1 MARRGRRN
9 TVRRTLRIATVGLT
23 AVGLFAAAC
32 SQNTGQDPGKSQDK
46 KLDSKLVYVDNA
58 KGPAPEVPG
67 AKKGGI
73 INILGSADFDHYF
86 AQATYRGDAIMV
98 GGQLHLRTLTNYY
111 ERDGKLELMGDI
123 ATTTGKSEDG
133 CKKWTYTLRD
143 GIKFEEGT
151 PLTSKHIAQGIS
163 VAFEELA
170 ADGPQYIQHWLKGA
184 ADYKGPWATKGQLA
198 PGIST
203 PDNKTIVFEL
213 SEAHCDFPL
222 AAALPTTAPV
232 ILEKMDPSKPD
243 TLESPLGTGPYKI
256 KSYTRGERLEFERN
270 PNWDPATDPLRH
282 NYPDGYVF
290 DWTATD
296 TAISTKRLVADAGPD
311 KNAIGWDNVPSEAL
325 PDVDKSADAQK
336 RVIEGE
342 TVFSL
347 FINMN
352 TQRITDVDIRRAM
365 IYATNQQAILQ
376 IIGGDKAGKP
386 STTLVPPVT
395 PGHKKFD
402 VYAKPLTGDVD
413 KAKAL
418 LQGKQL
424 RPYTYCFR
432 AGATRPATAAAMKE
446 AFARAGI
453 ELVLKELDRT
463 TYYNIVGKKNTDCD
477 LIPGGWGQDY
487 PDNST
492 YLGVLAS
499 PEEANRDGSN
509 NNAYFDNAEVGAKL
523 KELGA
528 MADRSAAAPLYGDLE
543 EKIFKDFAP
552 WIPLYYDYSYG
563 LIGSGVGGVFL
574 SGTWG
579 SPSLQNAFVK

>member
-9 TVRRTLRIATVGLT
+9 TVRRTLRIATVGLV

-32 SQNTGQDPGKSQDK
+32 SKNTGEDTPPGGDK
-46 KLDSKLVYVDNA
+46 KLDAKLVYDDNA

-67 AKKGGI
+67 AKKGGTI
-73 INILGSADFDHYF
+73 TILGSADFDHLMP
-86 AQATYRGDAIMV
+86 AGTYRGDAIMA
-98 GGQLHLRTLTNYY
+98 GGQLALRTLTNYY
-111 ERDGKLELMGDI
+111 EKDGKLVLMGDL
-123 ATTTGKSEDG
+123 ATTTGKGEDS

-143 GIKFEEGT
+143 GIKFEDGT
-151 PLTSKHIAQGIS
+151 PVTSKHIADAVS
-163 VAFEELA
+163 FAFEEIT
-170 ADGPQYIQHWLKGA
+170 ADGPQYIQRWLKGA
-184 ADYKGPWATKGQLA
+184 EGYKGPKSGTGTA
-198 PGIST
+198 PGITT
-203 PDNKTIVFEL
+203 PDPKTIVFEL
-213 SEAHCDFPL
+213 SDAHCDFPL
-222 AAALPTTAPV
+222 AAALPTTVPV
-232 ILEKMDPSKPD
+232 VLEKLDLTKPEA
-243 TLESPLGTGPYKI
+243 LESPLATGPYKI
-256 KSYTRGERLEFERN
+256 KSYVRGERLEFERN
-270 PNWDPATDPLRH
+270 SNWDAASDPLRH
-282 NYPDGYVF
+282 NYPDGYIF

-296 TAISTKRLVADAGPD
+296 PAIVTKRLVADQGAD
-311 KNAIGWDNVPSEAL
+311 KMSIGWDNVPSEAL
-325 PDVDKSADAQK
+325 PDVEKSTDAQK

-342 TVFSL
+342 TVFSI
-347 FINMN
+347 FNNMN

-365 IYATNQQAILQ
+365 IYATNQQSILQ

-402 VYAKPLTGDVD
+402 VYPKPLTGDVE
-413 KAKAL
+413 KAKSL
-418 LQGKQL
+418 LQGKAL
-424 RPYTYCFR
+424 RPYTYCYR
-432 AGATRPATAAAMKE
+432 AGATRPAVAAAFKE
-446 AFARAGI
+446 ALARAGI
-453 ELVLKELDRT
+453 EVVLRELDRT
-463 TYYNIVGKKNTDCD
+463 TYYNIIGKKNTDCD
-477 LIPGGWGQDY
+477 IMPGGWGQDY
-487 PDNST
+487 ADNST

-543 EKIFKDFAP
+543 EKIFREHAP

-563 LIGSGVGGVFL
+563 LVGSSVGGVYL

>member
-1 MARRGRRN
+1 
-9 TVRRTLRIATVGLT
+9 VRRTLRIASVGLI

-32 SQNTGQDPGKSQDK
+32 SKNTGEDPGKSQDK
-46 KLDSKLVYVDNA
+46 KLDSKLEYVDDA
-58 KGPAPEVPG
+58 KGPAKEVPG

-73 INILGSADFDHYF
+73 LNILGSADFDHYF

-111 ERDGKLELMGDI
+111 EEGGKLKVMGDL
-123 ATTTGKSEDG
+123 ATTTGKGENN
-133 CKKWTYTLRD
+133 CTKWTYTLRD
-143 GIKFEEGT
+143 GIKFEDGT
-151 PLTSKHIAQGIS
+151 PITSKNIAQGVS
-163 VAFEELA
+163 VSFEELS

-198 PGIST
+198 PGITT
-203 PDNKTIVFEL
+203 PDDKTIVFEL
-213 SEAHCDFPL
+213 SEPQCAFPL
-222 AAALPTTAPV
+222 AAALPTTVPV

-243 TLESPLGTGPYKI
+243 SLESPIGSGPYKI
-256 KSYTRGERLEFERN
+256 KSYVRGERLEFERN

-296 TAISTKRLVADAGPD
+296 PAITTKRIVADAGAD
-311 KNAIGWDNVPSEAL
+311 KTAIQWDNVPSEAL
-325 PDVDKSADAQK
+325 PDVEKSTDAQK
-336 RVIEGE
+336 RVVEGE

-352 TQRITDVDIRRAM
+352 TQKITDVDVRRAM

-376 IIGGDKAGKP
+376 IIGGEKAGKP

-402 VYAKPLTGDVD
+402 VYQKPLTGDVE

-418 LQGKQL
+418 LKGKTLQ
-424 RPYTYCFR
+424 PFTYCYR
-432 AGATRPATAAAMKE
+432 AGSTRPQTAAAVKE
-446 AFARAGI
+446 AMARAGI

-463 TYYNIVGKKNTDCD
+463 TYYNIVGKKNTDCA
-477 LIPGGWGQDY
+477 LIPGGWGQDF
-487 PDNST
+487 PDNLT

-509 NNAYFDNAEVGAKL
+509 NNAYLDVPAIGAKL
-523 KELGA
+523 KEIGA
-528 MADRSAAAPLYGDLE
+528 MQDRAAAAPLYGDLE
-543 EKIFKDFAP
+543 EQIFKDYAP
-552 WIPLYYDYSYG
+552 WIPLYYDYSYS
-563 LIGSGVGGVFL
+563 LVGSSVGGVYL